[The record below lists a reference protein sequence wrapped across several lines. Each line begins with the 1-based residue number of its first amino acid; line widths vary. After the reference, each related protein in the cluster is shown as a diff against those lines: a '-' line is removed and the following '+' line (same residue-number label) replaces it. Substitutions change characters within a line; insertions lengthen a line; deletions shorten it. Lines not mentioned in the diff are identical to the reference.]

1 MGNVIEQFKATTGEY
16 VVISAIGGFIPDV
29 LMCQT
34 VTTLGYPI
42 ALKSGYAP
50 TVTDVQAD
58 NSSNKVILLVK

>member
-42 ALKSGYAP
+42 ALKGGS
-50 TVTDVQAD
+50 TVRDVQAD
-58 NSSNKVILLVK
+58 NRNNKVLLLVK